1 MKANLNFSTRMI
13 NIGEFLTNAKV
24 SVSGLIK
31 GRDMR
36 EEEKINPGHTKVR
49 NLLRIAGP
57 VVLGLGVIFMLIGIG
72 NFFSAAS
79 SREFPSYFW
88 CMFVGMPLVF
98 VGVVMTNIGYFG
110 AVARY
115 MAGETAPV
123 SKDTFNYMA
132 DGTKEGIRDITGAI
146 KDGISGDF
154 VSCPYCKESN
164 DSDAKFCNE
173 CGKTISSAKACTN
186 CNTEN
191 DSKARFCDGCGEKFA
206 NASG

>member
-1 MKANLNFSTRMI
+1 
-13 NIGEFLTNAKV
+13 
-24 SVSGLIK
+24 
-31 GRDMR
+31 MR

-57 VVLGLGVIFMLIGIG
+57 VVLGLGVVFMVIGFG
-72 NFFSAAS
+72 SCVSAVM
-79 SREFPSYFW
+79 SRMAEPPRYFW
-88 CMFVGMPLVF
+88 CAFVGMPLVF

-110 AVARY
+110 ALARY

-173 CGKTISSAKACTN
+173 CGKTISSAKSCTN

-191 DSKARFCDGCGEKFA
+191 DLKARFCDGCGEKLA
-206 NASG
+206 KTSG